1 MRYHAAKSDG
11 SDLWQRVLYVL
22 LGVAGVVLC
31 YFAGAYWIGPWLHRL
46 KGEQPAVSSPLPTP
60 TTTNTASSPSES
72 APFSPAPPRLV
83 GVRIRETDPSVVSDT
98 VRVIPSGEGT
108 LPDEHTQ
115 TEQPQPPATL
125 EEQPSAP
132 PPPPNLWAPQ
142 QPSPRLPRPANE
154 PSVPHVGIQVP
165 ESLNGEPAPAG
176 NVSASGML
184 YRVRM
189 PETFESREEADAAL
203 RSVTDKGLPAAIVT
217 DTVGGR
223 KVFRVQ
229 LGVYRNKSSAE
240 KLAEQARQ
248 SGISAEVT
256 VPSP

>member
-1 MRYHAAKSDG
+1 MRYSATNG
-11 SDLWQRVLYVL
+11 ERSDLRQRVLYVL
-22 LGVAGVVLC
+22 LGVATVVLC
-31 YFAGAYWIGPWLHRL
+31 YFIGAYWIGPWLHRL
-46 KGEQPAVSSPLPTP
+46 KGEQPSVSSPPP
-60 TTTNTASSPSES
+60 APVTASTVPSPSAS
-72 APFSPAPPRLV
+72 APFSPAPPRLA
-83 GVRIRETDPSVVSDT
+83 GVQIRETDPSVLSDT

-115 TEQPQPPATL
+115 TEQPQPPTTL
-125 EEQPSAP
+125 EEHPSAP
-132 PPPPNLWAPQ
+132 PPPTNLWAPPQ
-142 QPSPRLPRPANE
+142 SSPRPANE
-154 PSVPHVGIQVP
+154 PPAGIQVP
-165 ESLNGEPAPAG
+165 EPLNSEPTPAG
-176 NVSASGML
+176 NVSASDVL

-189 PETFESREEADAAL
+189 SETFESREEADAAL
-203 RSVTDKGLPAAIVT
+203 RSVTDRGLPAAIVT

-229 LGVYRNKSSAE
+229 LGVYRNRSSAE